1 MPKKNIKLGMDMG
14 ESIMHS
20 MPEMAEDKKHY
31 PMLHI
36 DADEPLDLPHTG
48 TMTIRYKKVS
58 RSEHEDAEG
67 DTKYSCDIQV
77 HEIIEAYSDE
87 PEPPTRNP
95 SKETGDALDEL
106 KAKRK
111 PRY

>member
-1 MPKKNIKLGMDMG
+1 ML
-14 ESIMHS
+14 HS

-31 PMLHI
+31 PVLHL

-77 HEIIEAYSDE
+77 HEIIDAYSDE
-87 PEPPTRNP
+87 PEAPARSH
-95 SKETGDALDEL
+95 SKDTENALDEL

-111 PRY
+111 SKSVDY